1 MRQKF
6 TLTIDDKIY
15 LDLDI
20 TKLLL
25 IQSINKIKNGE
36 SEFMILAPNTS
47 LMTSEYM
54 QLISNFVIEIHVV
67 SSAGETSHYQYIT
80 DDFEEVKLFFCNYF
94 EKNSFPDIDN
104 NWRNITKSLQPSLLT
119 KIFKRKNKKW

>member
-36 SEFMILAPNTS
+36 SEFMILEPNTS

-104 NWRNITKSLQPSLLT
+104 NWRNITKSLQPSLLS
-119 KIFKRKNKKW
+119 KIFKR

>member
-36 SEFMILAPNTS
+36 SEFMILEPNTS

-67 SSAGETSHYQYIT
+67 SSAGEISHYQYIT
-80 DDFEEVKLFFCNYF
+80 DDFEEVKLFFCDYF

-104 NWRNITKSLQPSLLT
+104 NWRNITKSLQPSLLS
-119 KIFKRKNKKW
+119 KIFKR